1 MGKKLKEVPEFNPD
15 EPFVSVSS
23 STSGQEDT
31 PTFDPNQPY
40 ESVKKKDETT
50 VSPEPE
56 DGSTQREWVAGGS
69 GSQGRQE
76 PSEKPTKTPG
86 FWKSL
91 GQSAADV
98 LANQVPQIA
107 PSGRLANRP
116 QTYEELV
123 KRYPTYADL
132 TEEKF
137 KSPDV
142 YNEEEDV
149 KMFGINTGLKKSKFS
164 PELQKTLGEDLQR
177 VKEAYPKGGKEA
189 YAMFKDLTM
198 ARVGQ
203 ANAADRAEVAAQ
215 QEESAKRLEGIPNT
229 RHDINSF
236 TDFKSY
242 MGKLVGQAAGSSV
255 TMLAGGS
262 MGSMLLEMQG
272 AYEDGI
278 RKVMEDNPGMT
289 REEVEKGPMRNSI
302 REASNLAGAV
312 NSVLERA
319 SFGVVTAPLKRLIV
333 KEVAQEVVKRGGKEL
348 LIQGLSDAGKAGA
361 SEGFT
366 EWVQNLVT
374 QTTTNKAAGRDPM
387 DIDWDESFENLIGGV
402 VGGTGITGGLGGVT
416 STYQAVRDKIKSPQ
430 ETIVEQKAPIASSG
444 DTQAI
449 ETAADAIE
457 KSVENQPTEG
467 VKDDSQNITRPSGEE
482 RVGQEPVQAQ
492 PEQGGGNQET
502 QTGGVVQSP
511 QEEVTKEQE
520 FTPPAGDELVTQ
532 SKVQLP
538 ADINL
543 SNRKQ
548 ASDSFRKIKEELEND
563 QGEDDIQTLLVNW
576 NDSELVDDGNGNLK
590 IKNYVG
596 RDSHISRGQDAGA
609 LNESKADFIKWLFSD
624 KPLDKKKYDVDK
636 AWTDLVNR
644 ARAAI
649 GQKEGTQRVFVY
661 GTLQDAATRK
671 KALGEDVTAKRTTIP
686 GFTKQEGE
694 FSTIEKGKGEVKGQM
709 LELTPEQV
717 AKLDKYE
724 EKYDRQEIRPGVFAY
739 VRKSDVNEKGQDK
752 NRPSDEVLNI
762 VRQYEEEAKNPKLDP
777 KDMAIAAVIGKVNR
791 GKYGDANTITSG
803 MAKTYLRKDGTPIDV
818 VAQNASK
825 EGQEVTPDDVWDFMQ
840 RYPGGPQ
847 TMSTPAGNPKLRQLS
862 DRYAELTGKAIN
874 RRTAAQMAEK
884 YKEAVGIEKANT
896 ESSKFFDPKTD
907 EIDINKIIEEM
918 EADPEGYMAHYGIDQ
933 EHFDHQLNAAYNE
946 RDKQGPPD
954 QTDREDGGTPG
965 QGQETLRKRGP
976 LSVRFGD
983 TSQDVAQLVEEITSK
998 PLTHVPGLNMGKGL
1012 AAGTYLSTEEKNR
1025 YEGTP
1030 QKATVNISNPFVFK
1044 SENGIIPFRNQ
1055 VLEDNHDQFTDEDFE
1070 SGEKSSWIL
1079 TLEDLS
1085 NKGIGKL
1092 AELVRSA
1099 LMAEGYDSIYLPA
1112 TETQEGELIVFD
1124 KANVTLQ
1131 EQSVFAKAQ
1140 DLYNQIQAAESAVK
1154 KRGLA
1159 EKRRNLLEQN
1169 PQAKF
1174 IDDNLSMILSELEQ
1188 RNELTKRGDCP

>member
-1 MGKKLKEVPEFNPD
+1 MGKKPAQWTPPD
-15 EPFVSVSS
+15 DDLIV
-23 STSGQEDT
+23 GQEEKTAQMTAWSPPED
-31 PTFDPNQPY
+31 DVI
-40 ESVKKKDETT
+40 VKKKDDTT
-50 VSPEPE
+50 VSPESD
-56 DGSTQREWVAGGS
+56 DGSTQLEWVAGGG
-69 GSQGRQE
+69 GSQGRPL
-76 PSEKPTKTPG
+76 PSEKPTETPG
-86 FWKSL
+86 FWRSL

-116 QTYEELV
+116 QTYEELT

-142 YNEEEDV
+142 YNAEEDV
-149 KMFGINTGLKKSKFS
+149 KMFGINTGLKRSKFS
-164 PELQKTLGEDLQR
+164 PELQKTIGEDLQR

-203 ANAADRAEVAAQ
+203 ANAIDRAEVAAQ
-215 QEESAKRLEGIPNT
+215 QEESAKRLEGIPQT
-229 RHDINSF
+229 RHDINSLS
-236 TDFKSY
+236 DFKSY

-255 TMLAGGS
+255 TMLAGGG

-272 AYEDGI
+272 AYEDGVS
-278 RKVMEDNPGMT
+278 KVMEDNPGMT
-289 REEVEKGPMRNSI
+289 REEVESGPMRNSI
-302 REASNLAGAV
+302 REASTLAGAI
-312 NSVLERA
+312 NSVLEKA
-319 SFGVVTAPLKRLIV
+319 SFGVVTAPIKRLLV
-333 KEVAQEVVKRGGKEL
+333 KEAAEQVVKRSAKGL
-348 LIQGLSDAGKAGA
+348 LIQGLTDAGKAGA

-416 STYQAVRDKIKSPQ
+416 STYQIVRDKIKSPQ

-449 ETAADAIE
+449 ESAADAIE
-457 KSVENQPTEG
+457 KSVENQPTEE
-467 VKDDSQNITRPSGEE
+467 VKNDSQNITRPSGEE
-482 RVGQEPVQAQ
+482 RVGKEPVQAQ
-492 PEQGGGNQET
+492 PEQGGSNQET
-502 QTGGVVQSP
+502 SPDRVLQSP
-511 QEEVTKEQE
+511 QEEVDKEQE
-520 FTPPAGDELVTQ
+520 YNVFHGTSEEKGFDQERGDLLWFTDKEQVADQYRRRSVFKNEVNLDDFDFQGDENLEE
-532 SKVQLP
+532 SESAISEI
-538 ADINL
+538 ADQQGIDLTKGKIHKGKLKL
-543 SNRKQ
+543 S
-548 ASDSFRKIKEELEND
+548 
-563 QGEDDIQTLLVNW
+563 
-576 NDSELVDDGNGNLK
+576 
-590 IKNYVG
+590 
-596 RDSHISRGQDAGA
+596 
-609 LNESKADFIKWLFSD
+609 
-624 KPLDKKKYDVDK
+624 KPLDLRHFDVNINSKKQLSKVWDWLHENGLVSESFDSIDEEVQNDIENDYKGQAVWKLLEGENVYDKAKKKGFDSVIINDVDTK
-636 AWTDLVNR
+636 GNPHVSFGLF
-644 ARAAI
+644 
-649 GQKEGTQRVFVY
+649 GP
-661 GTLQDAATRK
+661 K
-671 KALGEDVTAKRTTIP
+671 KFRSEFIPPSED
-686 GFTKQEGE
+686 
-694 FSTIEKGKGEVKGQM
+694 
-709 LELTPEQV
+709 QV
-717 AKLDKYE
+717 VSQPK
-724 EKYDRQEIRPGVFAY
+724 I
-739 VRKSDVNEKGQDK
+739 DK
-752 NRPSDEVLNI
+752 NRPPDEVLNI
-762 VRQYEEEAKNPKLDP
+762 VRQYEEEAKNPQLDP

-791 GKYGDANTITSG
+791 GKYGDANAITSG

-825 EGQEVTPDDVWDFMQ
+825 EGQEITPDDVWDFMQ

-862 DRYAELTGKAIN
+862 DRYAELLGKAIN

-884 YKEAVGIEKANT
+884 YSEAVGKEKANT

-907 EIDINKIIEEM
+907 EFNVNGLIEEM
-918 EADPEGYMAHYGIDQ
+918 ESDPEGYMAKWGIDQ
-933 EHFDHQLNAAYNE
+933 ETFDHQLNAAYNE

-954 QTDREDGGTPG
+954 QTDREDGGTPE
-965 QGQETLRKRGP
+965 QRQETLRKRGP

-983 TSQDVAQLVEEITSK
+983 TSQDAAQLVQEITSK

-1012 AAGTYLSTEEKNR
+1012 SAGTYLSTEEKNR

-1030 QKATVNISNPFVFK
+1030 QKATVKISNPFVFK

-1055 VLEDNHDQFTDEDFE
+1055 VLEDNREKFTKQDFE
-1070 SGEKSSWIL
+1070 DGQDANTKFIL

-1085 NKGIGKL
+1085 NKGIDKL
-1092 AELVRSA
+1092 AELVREK
-1099 LMAEGYDSIYLPA
+1099 LLAEGYDSIYLPA

-1124 KANVTLQ
+1124 KANVTFQ

-1140 DLYNQIQAAESAVK
+1140 ELYNQIQAAESAVK